1 MERLQL
7 HVCVVGAGLG
17 GLAAAIG
24 ITRAGHKVTLL
35 EQAPQLGEVGAGIQI
50 PPNTTKILAS
60 WGILPAIEKVSVRP
74 NNVVMRSY
82 RDGQILSS
90 QPLIPLCE
98 DVYGYPYLHIHRAD
112 YHKILVEE
120 ATRLGVDIRL
130 DSCVTG
136 VDFERP
142 AVHIKNRPDRPFE
155 CDLVIGADGL
165 KSACRE
171 ALLGRPD
178 PPYLTGDLAYRITVP
193 AEAMLAHPLLA
204 DLVAVPNINMWLGP
218 DSHVVC
224 YLLKGGNLYNIVI
237 ASPDNLPE
245 FVSQQKADLE
255 EMHALFEDW
264 DPKLRALLDLCKG
277 TAKWRLQNSRE
288 MRTWSHPSGR
298 FTLLGDAC
306 HATLPYLA
314 QGAAQAVEDAAVLAS
329 LFEKIQH
336 KYQLADLLTM
346 YEAVRKPRASHVV
359 KKSSETGQTIYHLH
373 DGPRQ
378 KERDRQLLAGQ
389 ENPYE
394 GYQNRWRDPVFQK
407 FLFSYDAFEE
417 AEKAWETYRK
427 GQFPGTAGDFARED
441 PEGEGV
447 RKAGI
452 QEVRELRKVED
463 RERGMIGVA
472 GDARL

>member
-1 MERLQL
+1 MGKLQL

-60 WGILPAIEKVSVRP
+60 WGILPAIENVSVRP

-82 RDGQILSS
+82 RDGKILSS

-112 YHKILVEE
+112 YHKILVDE
-120 ATRLGVDIRL
+120 ARRLGVDIQL

-136 VDFERP
+136 VDFEQP
-142 AVHIKNRPDRPFE
+142 AVHIKNRSQPFA

-171 ALLGRPD
+171 ALLGRSD

-193 AEAMLAHPLLA
+193 AEAMKAHPLLA

-255 EMHALFEDW
+255 EMHALFRDW

-314 QGAAQAVEDAAVLAS
+314 QGAAQAVEDAAVLAR
-329 LFEKIQH
+329 LFEKIEH
-336 KYQLADLLTM
+336 KYQLADLLTI
-346 YEAVRKPRASHVV
+346 YEAVRKPRASYVV

-378 KERDRQLLAGQ
+378 KERDRQLLTGQ
-389 ENPYE
+389 KEPYE

-417 AEKAWETYRK
+417 AENAWRTYRK
-427 GQFPGTAGDFARED
+427 GQFPGTAGEYGREE
-441 PEGEGV
+441 EGEGV
-447 RKAGI
+447 RNAGR
-452 QEVRELRKVED
+452 QEVRELRRAEV
-463 RERGMIGVA
+463 RERGIGV
-472 GDARL
+472 GEARL